1 MIYKYI
7 NKTQMNNQFRKEV
20 VDKEEDIQEKEEL
33 EVPKEPVKEGST
45 IAFFRKLLTEG
56 VVSKESASGMFPFII
71 FLCFLTMIY
80 IANSHWT
87 MKNIRSIDK
96 LSKEIKELSWEYK
109 SLKADL
115 MFKSKMTEV
124 AKKVDTLGLK
134 ELIEP
139 PKKIV
144 VISNEY

>member
-1 MIYKYI
+1 M
-7 NKTQMNNQFRKEV
+7 NQFRVKA
-20 VDKEEDIQEKEEL
+20 EEPEDEPIEPQE
-33 EVPKEPVKEGST
+33 EPRLKGPSKEGSAT
-45 IAFFRKLLTEG
+45 AFFRKLFVEG
-56 VVSKESASGMFPFII
+56 AVSKETATDMLPYLI
-71 FLCFLTMIY
+71 FLCVLGMVY
-80 IANSHWT
+80 IANSH
-87 MKNIRSIDK
+87 MAVKNIRNIDG
-96 LSKEIKELSWEYK
+96 LSKEVKELSWEYK

-144 VISNEY
+144 VEVK

>member
-1 MIYKYI
+1 M
-7 NKTQMNNQFRKEV
+7 NQFRVKA
-20 VDKEEDIQEKEEL
+20 EEPEDEPIEPQE
-33 EVPKEPVKEGST
+33 EPRLKGPAKEGSAT
-45 IAFFRKLLTEG
+45 AFFRKLFVEG
-56 VVSKESASGMFPFII
+56 AVSKETATDMLPYLI
-71 FLCFLTMIY
+71 FLCVLGMVY
-80 IANSHWT
+80 IANSH
-87 MKNIRSIDK
+87 MAVKNIRNIDG
-96 LSKEIKELSWEYK
+96 LSKEVKELSWEYK

-144 VISNEY
+144 VEVK

>member
-1 MIYKYI
+1 MS
-7 NKTQMNNQFRKEV
+7 NQFK
-20 VDKEEDIQEKEEL
+20 KLAEEQDDNIQEQERL
-33 EVPKEPVKEGST
+33 ETPKEPAKEGSAT
-45 IAFFRKLLTEG
+45 IFFKNLFAEG
-56 VVSKESASGMFPFII
+56 VVSKESASGLFTYLI
-71 FLCFLTMIY
+71 FLCFLAMIY

-96 LSKEIKELSWEYK
+96 LSTEIKELSWEYK

-144 VISNEY
+144 ITSNEY

>member
-1 MIYKYI
+1 
-7 NKTQMNNQFRKEV
+7 MNNQFRKTVEEQEEEV
-20 VDKEEDIQEKEEL
+20 QEQEEL
-33 EVPKEPVKEGST
+33 VAPKEPAKEGSAT
-45 IAFFRKLLTEG
+45 AFFRKLFTEG

-71 FLCFLTMIY
+71 FLCFLVMIY

-96 LSKEIKELSWEYK
+96 LSWEYK

-144 VISNEY
+144 ITNNEY